1 MANVTTTPCGTLI
14 LDTAATIFATGA
26 MKVKVRGFTFT
37 GTVGELQ
44 DGAGRPVIR
53 VSGGASAWF
62 ADKPIILDGL
72 IVAGGITG
80 VFTLFV
86 G

>member
-1 MANVTTTPCGTLI
+1 MANVTTNQSGTLI

-26 MKVKVRGFTFT
+26 MKVRMRGFTFT

-53 VSGGASAWF
+53 VSGAASAWF
-62 ADKPIILDGL
+62 ADKPLILDGL
-72 IVAGGITG
+72 IVNAGITG
-80 VFTLFV
+80 VFTVFV